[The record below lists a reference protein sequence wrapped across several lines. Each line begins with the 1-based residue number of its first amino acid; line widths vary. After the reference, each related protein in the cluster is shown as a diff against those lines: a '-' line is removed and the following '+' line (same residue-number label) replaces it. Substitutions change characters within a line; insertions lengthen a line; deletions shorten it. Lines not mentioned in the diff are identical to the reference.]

1 MVDYYFAMES
11 GLLKFITLRIYMSFV
26 RRYGVS
32 PLSIAFF
39 LIAVF
44 SVAELSFARE
54 PLTPLRGPQRFVSFG
69 SLAELLDDVYSAD
82 LNFAGEYAPCN
93 CFSVYGDFSYRLIS
107 YEFDTMLHNQR
118 HEALNLQVNGF
129 NESYLGMKFMPYRF
143 FGVDVNWRLPP
154 GDGSQVNRFHRIGVE
169 PFYLYDFSKGMQLG
183 VAASYYTFL
192 EDDDFQPGD
201 EIGLKASMEWR
212 LAWDYELHRGWL
224 FDYVFL
230 YRWRIQESQNLNMDK
245 PYQDMNDLYR
255 GFRMRVDAGHYFA
268 LAGHSL
274 GVALFYE
281 MNRGYL
287 FGMETGHTLGLY
299 TKYVF

>member
-1 MVDYYFAMES
+1 MRYKLQLNLKRLTVDFFSTVFLVCCVCASARETVSSVRAPMTYVQF
-11 GLLKFITLRIYMSFV
+11 GLL
-26 RRYGVS
+26 G
-32 PLSIAFF
+32 
-39 LIAVF
+39 
-44 SVAELSFARE
+44 
-54 PLTPLRGPQRFVSFG
+54 
-69 SLAELLDDVYSAD
+69 ELLDDVYSAD
-82 LNFAGEYAPCN
+82 LNAVGEYAPCD
-93 CFSVYGDFSYRLIS
+93 CFGIYGDVSYRLLSI
-107 YEFDTMLHNQR
+107 EFNTMLHDQI
-118 HEALNLQVNGF
+118 HEMLNLQVNGT
-129 NESYLGMKFMPYRF
+129 NETYLGMKFMPYRF
-143 FGVDVNWRLPP
+143 FGVDVSWRLPP
-154 GDGSQVNRFHRIGVE
+154 GEGSQVNRFHRVGVE

-212 LAWDYELHRGWL
+212 LAWDYELHRGWQ

-245 PYQDMNDLYR
+245 PYRDMNDLYR